1 VGRKS
6 LDIEITAEKTSR
18 GKDSRDLGRKYRITE
33 MPASKAEKW
42 ATRAWLAISHAGK
55 EVPPG
60 VAEAG
65 MVGFALYTFA
75 ALADAKY
82 DDLEPLM
89 DEMMGC
95 VEFITGVGT
104 TRPLVEEDIEEV
116 DTRAV
121 LRLEVLHLH
130 VGFTIHDWLSRIA
143 KKRQDALMEETT
155 STTQTS
161 QD

>member
-1 VGRKS
+1 MGRKS
-6 LDIEITAEKTSR
+6 TTITITADMTER
-18 GKDSRDLGRKYRITE
+18 GQENRDLGRKYQITE

-42 ATRAWLAISHAGK
+42 AVRAWLAIAHAGK

-82 DDLEPLM
+82 EDLAPLM

-95 VEFITGVGT
+95 IEFVTEAGPV
-104 TRPLVEEDIEEV
+104 RPLVEQDIEEV
-116 DTRAV
+116 ETRGV

-130 VGFTIHDWLSRIA
+130 VGFTLQDWLSRIA
-143 KKRQDALMEETT
+143 KKRQDALTEDTT